1 MIAATVGDEVIS
13 VAEVDRRMRDLYEG
27 PLAARLPHPASPEG
41 RNLRRWLVQLM
52 TMERV
57 VAQEYRDLRK
67 RGESGQTASDGP
79 AGGPDQVA
87 PVTLPIALRTGGV
100 IASVLSTPAGQ
111 SLFTRIDAGLPP
123 DEVRAYYDRNRDRH
137 PGPFDGESAGI
148 AAQLVQARKET
159 LFVRWLE
166 RRHREKVTLMPGFEH
181 PGDPRQP
188 DATHRH

>member
-13 VAEVDRRMRDLYEG
+13 VAEVDERMRVLYDG

-57 VAQEYRDLRK
+57 VAQECDVQ
-67 RGESGQTASDGP
+67 GEAVP
-79 AGGPDQVA
+79 A
-87 PVTLPIALRTGGV
+87 TLPLALRTGEWSPPSWPPRRV
-100 IASVLSTPAGQ
+100 RRCSPASRPTSRRRRCAPITTATATA
-111 SLFTRIDAGLPP
+111 TRARSP
-123 DEVRAYYDRNRDRH
+123 RNRR
-137 PGPFDGESAGI
+137 GSATH
-148 AAQLVQARKET
+148 LVQARREV
-159 LFVRWLE
+159 LFARWLE

>member
-1 MIAATVGDEVIS
+1 MIAARVGDEVIS
-13 VAEVDRRMRDLYEG
+13 IAEVDERARQLYEG

-57 VAQEYRDLRK
+57 VAQECDV
-67 RGESGQTASDGP
+67 RGEAGP
-79 AGGPDQVA
+79 AA
-87 PVTLPIALRTGGV
+87 LPLALRTGGV
-100 IASVLSTPAGQ
+100 IASVLATPAGQ
-111 SLFTRIDAGLPP
+111 ALFARVEADIPP
-123 DEVRAYYDRNRDRH
+123 GEVRAYYDRNRDRH
-137 PGPFDGESAGI
+137 PGPFARESAGI
-148 AAQLVQARKET
+148 AAQLVQARREA
-159 LFVRWLE
+159 LFARWLE